1 MKNFSARKITQAAAI
16 AAIYIVLTYI
26 TNLFGLANGVVQVR
40 VSEALA
46 VLPYFTATSI
56 PGLFI
61 GCLLSNILT
70 GCIAMDVIFGSIA
83 TLIGAV
89 AGRYLSKINKY
100 LTPVPTVISNMI
112 IVPLVLKY
120 AYGIPGSV
128 WYYNSSARSEI
139 CLRHT
144 GQRVV
149 FYAHCRGG
157 RDHFLLCYR
166 DSIHAVS

>member
-46 VLPYFTATSI
+46 VLPYYTATSI

-100 LTPVPTVISNMI
+100 LTPVPTIISNML

-128 WYYNSSARSEI
+128 WYFMLTVGAGEI
-139 CLRHT
+139 ISCCVIGIPFML
-144 GQRVV
+144 
-149 FYAHCRGG
+149 
-157 RDHFLLCYR
+157 FLEKHHPERLFE
-166 DSIHAVS
+166 

>member
-1 MKNFSARKITQAAAI
+1 MKNFSARKLTQAAAI
-16 AAIYIVLTYI
+16 AAIYVVLTYI

-46 VLPYFTATSI
+46 VLPYFTATAI
-56 PGLFI
+56 PGLSI

-70 GCIAMDVIFGSIA
+70 GCIAADVIFGSIA

-128 WYYNSSARSEI
+128 WYFMLTVGAGEI
-139 CLRHT
+139 ISCCGIGIPFML
-144 GQRVV
+144 
-149 FYAHCRGG
+149 
-157 RDHFLLCYR
+157 FLEKHNPERLFE
-166 DSIHAVS
+166 

>member
-61 GCLLSNILT
+61 GCLLSNSIDNLT
-70 GCIAMDVIFGSIA
+70 HQQRTVSRMDGRLNDLG
-83 TLIGAV
+83 TLFLIQF
-89 AGRYLSKINKY
+89 
-100 LTPVPTVISNMI
+100 
-112 IVPLVLKY
+112 LK
-120 AYGIPGSV
+120 
-128 WYYNSSARSEI
+128 
-139 CLRHT
+139 
-144 GQRVV
+144 
-149 FYAHCRGG
+149 
-157 RDHFLLCYR
+157 
-166 DSIHAVS
+166 

>member
-1 MKNFSARKITQAAAI
+1 MKNFSARKLTQAAAI
-16 AAIYIVLTYI
+16 AATYVVLTYI
-26 TNLFGLANGVVQVR
+26 TNLFGLANGAIQVR

-46 VLPYFTATSI
+46 VLPFFTATAI

-61 GCLLSNILT
+61 GCLLSNFLT
-70 GCIAMDVIFGSIA
+70 GCIILDIIFVSAA

-120 AYGIPGSV
+120 GYGIPGSV
-128 WYYNSSARSEI
+128 WYFMLTVGAGEI
-139 CLRHT
+139 ISCCVIGIPFML
-144 GQRVV
+144 
-149 FYAHCRGG
+149 
-157 RDHFLLCYR
+157 FLEKHHPERLFE
-166 DSIHAVS
+166 